1 VPPIDLGP
9 CVRHPG
15 EPALFRCRQCND
27 AVCVL
32 CRAAGERDLCSTC
45 GQYRQDSAVRAA
57 RVQAGL
63 RPEEPPRQIPWGRYV
78 ITVLVALNLGLG
90 GYLVV
95 ARQPDVA
102 ITRGMQALATVARV
116 VEEHRDP
123 AGRYPASLAPVLP
136 QLPGPVA
143 QLVRDEVIRYETDA
157 GRTTYRVSFVLTPRD
172 GGSPRGKP

>member
-1 VPPIDLGP
+1 VPPTDLGP
-9 CVRHPG
+9 CVRHPE

-45 GQYRQDSAVRAA
+45 DQYRQDSAEREA

-63 RPEEPPRQIPWGRYV
+63 APEEPVRQIPWGHYV
-78 ITVLVALNLGLG
+78 ITVLVVLNLGLG

-95 ARQPDVA
+95 AGRPDTT
-102 ITRGMQALATVARV
+102 ITQGMRALAAVARV

-123 AGRYPASLAPVLP
+123 SGRYPASLAPVLP
-136 QLPGPVA
+136 ELPGPVA
-143 QLVRDEVIRYETDA
+143 ELVRGETVRYETDA
-157 GRTTYRVSFVLTPRD
+157 GRTTYRVTFVLTPRD
-172 GGSPRGKP
+172 GASPGGKR

>member
-1 VPPIDLGP
+1 VPTPDLGR
-9 CVRHPG
+9 CVRHPE

-32 CRAAGERDLCSTC
+32 CRAGGERDLCSIC
-45 GQYRQDSAVRAA
+45 GQYRQDSAEREARA
-57 RVQAGL
+57 QAGL
-63 RPEEPPRQIPWGRYV
+63 APEEPPRQIPWGRYV

-95 ARQPDVA
+95 AGRPDA
-102 ITRGMQALATVARV
+102 TITRGMQALATVSRV

-136 QLPGPVA
+136 ELPGPVA
-143 QLVRDEVIRYETDA
+143 ELIRTEAIRYETDT
-157 GRTTYRVSFVLTPRD
+157 GRTTYRVSFVLSPRS
-172 GGSPRGKP
+172 GGPPRGKP